1 MRNYSGKW
9 WMVIIPA
16 LILAFVSACGVDET
30 NNKTIE
36 EGGFIIPKTTK
47 VIDDALNQD
56 LSQISYDGSL
66 ITFFGYSQISKD
78 IKVGDVLVSG
88 VTEATPFGL
97 LRKVSHIGKDF
108 YYNIIVSTVPATLEE
123 AIETGTIE
131 INQELGPNDIASI
144 ASIKKRN
151 GYLNPQGRYPNE
163 FYIDFNNVQDWYN
176 MYSRDEIALNGSIEF
191 TQAIEFKVI
200 IKNHKI
206 TEVTFANTV
215 KEFIDLGV
223 DLNVDLL
230 DYKYKTVVP
239 GASWMLKPIVFMA
252 GFVPVVVVPM
262 ISVNVGFDIP
272 IGISVATGITQEAI
286 YSAGLQYTDSS
297 WEPIQDFSNN
307 FTFISPTPSA
317 SCDIKG
323 YAGPQLDILLYGLA
337 GPYVLPRGYLLLGA
351 DIFRTPWWQLYGG
364 LEVAA
369 GFKISALSLN
379 IMDHEFP
386 ELIGY
391 QTLLA
396 EANTPTPAIPD
407 TPSNLQATAISSS
420 EIDLSW
426 TDNTN
431 IEDGFKIER
440 KAGSGGTYT
449 QIGTVSANVT
459 SYKDTGLICETTY
472 YYRIRAYGVNDSS
485 YTSEKGATTATCP
498 VLLPS
503 APSDLQGTAV
513 FSSQINISWIDNS
526 DNEDGFKIEM
536 KTVSSGIYSQV
547 GSVATG
553 ITVYYATGLTC
564 ETTYYF
570 QVRAYNNAGDS
581 DYSNEFSATM
591 GLCAPTKL
599 QATAV
604 SLSEIDL
611 SWTDN
616 TNIEDG
622 FKIERKAGSGG
633 TYTQIGTV
641 SANVTS
647 YKDTGLTCE
656 TTYYY
661 RIRAYGVNDS
671 DFSNEVSAETGSN
684 CIPAPSNL
692 SAIVVSSS
700 QIDLSWDCNSNGI
713 DGYNIYRK
721 IGQEGTYENIENFVK
736 VNSLSD
742 SELLCDTNYYYQV
755 RSYHM
760 YNIFYS
766 ESLFNEEINIIL
778 SCPSYIPTAPS
789 NLQLT
794 VVSSTQINISWV
806 DNSDNED
813 TFDIYLRYGFY
824 GEDYRTGS
832 VGANTTFYP
841 KTDLSCNTLYGFHV
855 VAHNGLGSSSSNE
868 LYAYTSACASS
879 IPSSPSGL
887 SAYAVSQSQIN
898 LSWIDNSS
906 NENGFKIERK
916 TGSGGSYSLI
926 NTTSSNTTSYSNTG
940 LSANT
945 TYYYRV
951 YAYNSNGN
959 SGYSNEVNAT
969 TQSSAL
975 LIQWA
980 SISAGCLN
988 MGDAFSEGSADELPV
1003 HNVCLSSFQ
1012 ISKYEVTNSQYK
1024 ACVDAAVCSAPSNNS
1039 SDSRTSYYGNTDYDN
1054 YPVIYVNWNQASSY
1068 CAWVSG
1074 RLPTEAEW
1082 EFAARGGLA
1091 DKRHPWGD
1099 SDLTCTFGAS
1109 NGAQYSSC
1117 SPNDTVSVGS
1127 FGSNGYGLYDMTGN
1141 VSEWIHD
1148 WYSSGYYS
1156 SSPTNDP
1163 QGPSSGSY
1171 RVIRGGDYGMFA
1183 AELRVSC
1190 RDYFDPV
1197 SSYHYFGFRCAK

>member
-407 TPSNLQATAISSS
+407 TPSNLQATAISS
-420 EIDLSW
+420 
-426 TDNTN
+426 
-431 IEDGFKIER
+431 
-440 KAGSGGTYT
+440 
-449 QIGTVSANVT
+449 
-459 SYKDTGLICETTY
+459 
-472 YYRIRAYGVNDSS
+472 
-485 YTSEKGATTATCP
+485 
-498 VLLPS
+498 
-503 APSDLQGTAV
+503 
-513 FSSQINISWIDNS
+513 
-526 DNEDGFKIEM
+526 
-536 KTVSSGIYSQV
+536 
-547 GSVATG
+547 
-553 ITVYYATGLTC
+553 
-564 ETTYYF
+564 
-570 QVRAYNNAGDS
+570 
-581 DYSNEFSATM
+581 
-591 GLCAPTKL
+591 
-599 QATAV
+599 
-604 SLSEIDL
+604 SEIDL